1 VITEAAAPER
11 RLAFKVHDDV
21 PWLVLAPGIPAELLL
36 NVPRCRLPGARP
48 FAGSAVNLRGV
59 VYPVFD
65 LARFL
70 DLPGDSEQRPL
81 LIGTGQQ
88 AACIDIQG
96 EPRVGLWAEQSSTEE
111 DSRNGGP
118 EALREFAI
126 ARGAIDDM
134 PAILLDHRAWF
145 HAVGGTAAVTG
156 SATATR

>member
-1 VITEAAAPER
+1 MITEPGAPER

-48 FAGSAVNLRGV
+48 HAGSAVNLRGV

-70 DLPGDSEQRPL
+70 DLQVHSELRPL

-88 AACIDIQG
+88 AACIEIKG
-96 EPRVGLWAEQSSTEE
+96 EPRVGLWTQESSTDGVGEL
-111 DSRNGGP
+111 GP
-118 EALREFAI
+118 ESMHEFAL
-126 ARGAIDDM
+126 AHGAIDDM

-145 HAVGGTAAVTG
+145 HAAGGTAVNSGGANTI
-156 SATATR
+156 R